1 MNLNMILWDYWFICT
16 IIRCDFDYS
25 VRTFPQVTQAS
36 PSRSYALLATLLDS
50 GRLEWEQPVEGR
62 LVEARTF
69 SLEPGESRQSLLQLR
84 NNDISFLQADIGARV
99 TEPPHLTKS
108 VSL

>member
-1 MNLNMILWDYWFICT
+1 M
-16 IIRCDFDYS
+16 
-25 VRTFPQVTQAS
+25 TQAS

-84 NNDISFLQADIGARV
+84 NNDISFLQADIGAR
-99 TEPPHLTKS
+99 
-108 VSL
+108 SLSPLILLNLSHCRIPAAISRRKVPSNHC

>member
-1 MNLNMILWDYWFICT
+1 MILCLWDYWFICT
-16 IIRCDFDYS
+16 IIRCDDDYS
-25 VRTFPQVTQAS
+25 IRTFPQVTQAS
-36 PSRSYALLATLLDS
+36 PSRSHALLATLLDT

-84 NNDISFLQADIGARV
+84 NNDITFLQADIGARV
-99 TEPPHLTKS
+99 TEPPRLTKS